1 MRNNDLDD
9 SPVPRILLVFEGALG
24 FLDAKDDDKFRK
36 FMDGKYYDQAADLFT
51 VNDLMVNQIWSVAR
65 YQSFTMDL
73 LTYLGDEEWALA
85 LADRLKD
92 EDLPMRRV
100 IAIRPDVLARKLPT
114 MPDVVRVY
122 DPWPE
127 HNGLFSPTVGR
138 YITRADQFGKL

>member
-9 SPVPRILLVFEGALG
+9 TPVPRILLVFEGALG
-24 FLDAKDDDKFRK
+24 FLDAENDAKFQK
-36 FMDGKYYDQAADLFT
+36 FMGSKYYDQAADLFE
-51 VNDLMVNQIWSVAR
+51 VNDLMSSQIMSVAR

-73 LTYLGDEEWALA
+73 ITYLGDAEWALA

-100 IAIRPDVLARKLPT
+100 VAIRPDVLARKLPT

-138 YITRADQFGKL
+138 YITRADQFGRL